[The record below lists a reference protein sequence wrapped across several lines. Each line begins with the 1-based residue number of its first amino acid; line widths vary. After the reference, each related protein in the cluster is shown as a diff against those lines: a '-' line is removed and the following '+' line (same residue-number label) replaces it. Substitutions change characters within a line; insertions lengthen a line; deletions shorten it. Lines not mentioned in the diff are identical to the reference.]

1 MAEDALPAVVGLTLS
16 LNCGFDRVRFPA
28 PAKAGARVRGVF
40 ALAEATRRPE
50 REWLTRCET
59 TVEIEGADK
68 PALVT
73 LGRRCSRRERVRQAE
88 TWMWSGGRLARRRA
102 CIASNAA
109 SSRRV

>member
-50 REWLTRCET
+50 REWLTRYET
-59 TVEIEGADK
+59 TIEIEGGEK
-68 PALVT
+68 PALAAQWLT
-73 LGRRCSRRERVRQAE
+73 L
-88 TWMWSGGRLARRRA
+88 LATRG
-102 CIASNAA
+102 
-109 SSRRV
+109 